1 MENTTLAFNENTY
14 EFKLH
19 GIRINESVISVTDGS
34 VFINGSIEYFLTY
47 SYNPNSD
54 DDRALYEVFNVDDT
68 DNSFFS
74 QYGHKGFPFYMV
86 QSMVSHIMKQKKLQ

>member
-1 MENTTLAFNENTY
+1 MANTTLTFNENTY

-19 GIRINESVISVTDGS
+19 GTRRINESVIVLKDGS
-34 VFINGSIEYFLTY
+34 VIINGSAEYFLTY

-74 QYGHKGFPFYMV
+74 QYGEQGFPFYMV
-86 QSMVSHIMKQKKLQ
+86 QAMVSHIMKQKKT